1 MADEDKKRRE
11 GPIRRFTK
19 RTGRSLTA
27 MSIPYIL
34 LGYPIA
40 GYFIG
45 WFIHKT
51 LHAPSWVPILVMM
64 LALVEA
70 FREVI
75 RIATSI
81 SVDDENSED
90 GGE

>member
-1 MADEDKKRRE
+1 MVDEDKKRRE

-51 LHAPSWVPILVMM
+51 FHAPSWVPILVMM

-75 RIATSI
+75 RIAVRI
-81 SVDDENSED
+81 AAQIEEDDVE
-90 GGE
+90 

>member
-1 MADEDKKRRE
+1 MTGDEKKRRE

-19 RTGRSLTA
+19 RTGKSLTA
-27 MSIPYIL
+27 ISIPYIL

-45 WFIHKT
+45 WFIMKT
-51 LHAPSWVPILVMM
+51 FHTASWVPILVMM
-64 LALVEA
+64 LALVEG

-75 RIATSI
+75 RIAI
-81 SVDDENSED
+81 RIAKEDEKNKDEF
-90 GGE
+90 E